1 MTVASETRARLEEI
15 RERLAAVRADR
26 WSHEFELD
34 GERMIVTRAVFDRDG
49 RKVGDE
55 APVALLTF
63 GEEAT
68 YQEKE
73 FIREARDDLA
83 FVLELLTEAGRTIR
97 EMRGRM
103 DRVMPADDGA
113 RVKNLAAEAAMKCT
127 EPAFQRFLA
136 ERCPDAAIDPE
147 LYPGQGHPKLAA
159 IRLRRVL
166 EIESRK
172 QLNTDTAAAQR
183 WRDLRADYQAWGRGD
198 GT

>member
-1 MTVASETRARLEEI
+1 MTSAAETRARLDEI

-26 WSHEFELD
+26 WSHEFEHD

-49 RKVGDE
+49 RKAGDE

-63 GEEAT
+63 GEDAT

-73 FIREARDDLA
+73 FIREARDDLS
-83 FVLELLTEAGRTIR
+83 FVLDLLTDAGRTIR

-113 RVKNLAAEAAMKCT
+113 RVKDLAAEAAMKCT
-127 EPAFQRFLA
+127 EAAFQRFLA
-136 ERCPDAAIDPE
+136 DRCPDAAVDPE
-147 LYPGQGHPKLAA
+147 LYADQSDSDLAA

-166 EIESRK
+166 EMESRR
-172 QLNTDTAAAQR
+172 QLNTDPDAAQR

-198 GT
+198 GA